1 MDASGWVRHY
11 ERMAGEA
18 EYDWLLGSVTGPALQ
33 VSHGK
38 FLKLVL
44 KPEITKEP
52 VRDHRR
58 CIQRG

>member
-1 MDASGWVRHY
+1 MDY

-44 KPEITKEP
+44 EPEITKEP